1 MSMVH
6 ASSGSNP
13 PASEHLLSEV
23 AIVCGIAEATL
34 TDGGIGWAGFRSDYR
49 KIREKIADTF
59 PRLFAD
65 FETKI
70 DTPGGFYL
78 GNAARDRVWNT
89 ATGKARFTAHAVPDL
104 TLPAGQLR
112 LMTIRSHDQ
121 FNTTVY
127 DLHDRYRGV
136 HGTRM
141 VVFLNPA
148 DIADRGLRDGQ
159 AVDLHSHTAEDGLTR
174 TARGFTVV
182 PYDIPRGCAA
192 AYFPETN
199 VLVSKDSFADKS
211 RTPLSKFIPVTV
223 TAAG

>member
-1 MSMVH
+1 M
-6 ASSGSNP
+6 
-13 PASEHLLSEV
+13 
-23 AIVCGIAEATL
+23 AEATL
-34 TDGGIGWAGFRSDYR
+34 PDSGIDWAGFRSDYR
-49 KIREKIADTF
+49 TIRAKIAATF

-65 FETKI
+65 FEAKI
-70 DTPGGFYL
+70 DRPGGFYL

-89 ATGKARFTAHAVPDL
+89 ATGMARFTAHPVPDL
-104 TLPAGQLR
+104 TLPAMQLR

-148 DIADRGLRDGQ
+148 DIAARGLSDGQ
-159 AVDLHSHTAEDGLTR
+159 AVDLHSHAAEDGLTR
-174 TARGFTVV
+174 TARGFKVV
-182 PYDIPRGCAA
+182 AYDIPRGCAA

-199 VLVSKDSFADKS
+199 VLVSKDSFAHRS
-211 RTPLSKFIPVTV
+211 RTPVSKFIPVTV
-223 TAAG
+223 TAAS